1 MEVVGRLGIRL
12 VSLMHVGGD
21 GWLKTLDFVPR
32 DLPHLREVLS
42 FGERADGSSLFGA
55 MGVPVTASDV
65 VLRPRLSTAFVD
77 PFASFPTL
85 VVCCGHYGR
94 DGAPLP
100 ESPDT
105 IVHNAYAR
113 LKAETGVELQALGE
127 IEFFLG
133 KRPDE
138 SDIYGATERG
148 YHASSPFVF
157 GEPLRRRAMVLL
169 AEIGIPVKYGHSEVG
184 YIQPDEVDAR
194 IWEQHEIELAL
205 QPLPQAADSV
215 LIGQWLLRNLS
226 NKAGWRC
233 SFDPILRKG
242 HAGSGLHFHL
252 SPVIDGV
259 HQKHTAADGQ
269 LDGVARWLIAGLVQH
284 AGALMAFGNRATN
297 SFVRLLQ
304 AKEAPSVVTWGRYNR
319 RALIRL
325 PIVAADEEGEVGEP
339 RDGGIPPAR
348 RLGPPPPA
356 ARRHRAGHAGGKV
369 DGQHRGDAGANRGPD
384 AEGFRGALGSAE
396 LHRGGRRAQGS
407 AGDIRA
413 GRDLPDA
420 RHRPDARRVG
430 TDVRGGITR
439 SWEVGTLES
448 QKTGKLAGVTTSQLP
463 NFPLPKSF
471 SPDGPNLAHRCPIGH
486 DDAASGDPHRC
497 PVSLFAALV
506 FAAEPDLGRNAIG
519 MRFVRIPGGTF
530 QMGSNVMDGEKPIH
544 TVSVPGFWMGVRKS
558 PRRNGRR

>member
-1 MEVVGRLGIRL
+1 MSDATTTNPAGPAGAESQVWPACRLTRLIGKTSERWTVDDLVGVVGALGIRL

-42 FGERADGSSLFGA
+42 FGERADGSSLFGSL
-55 MGVPVTASDV
+55 GVQVTASDV

-85 VVCCGHYGR
+85 VVFCAHYGR

-105 IVHNAYAR
+105 ILRRATDR
-113 LKAETGVELQALGE
+113 LQAETGVELQALGE
-127 IEFFLG
+127 VEFFLG

-138 SDIYGATERG
+138 TDIYGATERG

-157 GEPLRRRAMVLL
+157 GEPLRRRAMVMLS
-169 AEIGIPVKYGHSEVG
+169 EIGIPVKYGHSEVG

-215 LIGQWLLRNLS
+215 LVAQWLLRNLAH
-226 NKAGWRC
+226 KAGWRC

-259 HQKHTAADGQ
+259 HQKHSTPDGR

-284 AGALMAFGNRATN
+284 AGALMAFGNRASN

-304 AKEAPSVVTWGRYNR
+304 AKEAPSKVTWGRYNR

-325 PIVAADEEGEVGEP
+325 PIVATDEQGRSVSPETVEFRLADGSAHPHLLLAGIAQTMVAGREIENIEALLEQTAALAPTGSALPVPRSFVEVADEL
-339 RDGGIPPAR
+339 RDRRASFEAGGIFPAHVLDR
-348 RLGPPPPA
+348 TIDALA
-356 ARRHRAGHAGGKV
+356 A
-369 DGQHRGDAGANRGPD
+369 
-384 AEGFRGALGSAE
+384 
-396 LHRGGRRAQGS
+396 
-407 AGDIRA
+407 
-413 GRDLPDA
+413 
-420 RHRPDARRVG
+420 
-430 TDVRGGITR
+430 
-439 SWEVGTLES
+439 
-448 QKTGKLAGVTTSQLP
+448 
-463 NFPLPKSF
+463 
-471 SPDGPNLAHRCPIGH
+471 
-486 DDAASGDPHRC
+486 
-497 PVSLFAALV
+497 
-506 FAAEPDLGRNAIG
+506 
-519 MRFVRIPGGTF
+519 M
-530 QMGSNVMDGEKPIH
+530 
-544 TVSVPGFWMGVRKS
+544 
-558 PRRNGRR
+558 

>member
-1 MEVVGRLGIRL
+1 MTDITRTDATGVPGGETQPWPACRLTRLIGKPSDQWTVDDLVGVVGALGIRL

-55 MGVPVTASDV
+55 MGVQVTASDV

-85 VVCCGHYGR
+85 VVFCAHFGR

-105 IVHNAYAR
+105 ILRKATDR
-113 LKAETGVELQALGE
+113 LRAEIGVELQALGE
-127 IEFFLG
+127 VEFFLG

-138 SDIYGATERG
+138 SDVYGATERG

-157 GEPLRRRAMVLL
+157 GEPLRRRAMVMLS
-169 AEIGIPVKYGHSEVG
+169 EIGIPVKYGHSEVG

-215 LIGQWLLRNLS
+215 LVAQWLLRNLAHKS
-226 NKAGWRC
+226 GWRC

-252 SPVIDGV
+252 SPVANGV
-259 HQKHTAADGQ
+259 HLRHSRPDGS
-269 LDGVARWLIAGLVQH
+269 LEDVARWLIAGLVQH

-304 AKEAPSVVTWGRYNR
+304 AKEAPSTVTWGRYNR

-325 PIVAADEEGEVGEP
+325 PIVATDERGRSVSPETVEFRLPDGSAHPHLLLAGIAQTMIAGRGIEDIDAMLEQTSALAKKGSPLQVPRSFMEVAEGLTMRRASFEA
-339 RDGGIPPAR
+339 GGIFPPHVIDR
-348 RLGPPPPA
+348 TI
-356 ARRHRAGHAGGKV
+356 
-369 DGQHRGDAGANRGPD
+369 DA
-384 AEGFRGALGSAE
+384 L
-396 LHRGGRRAQGS
+396 AQ
-407 AGDIRA
+407 
-413 GRDLPDA
+413 
-420 RHRPDARRVG
+420 
-430 TDVRGGITR
+430 
-439 SWEVGTLES
+439 
-448 QKTGKLAGVTTSQLP
+448 
-463 NFPLPKSF
+463 
-471 SPDGPNLAHRCPIGH
+471 
-486 DDAASGDPHRC
+486 
-497 PVSLFAALV
+497 
-506 FAAEPDLGRNAIG
+506 
-519 MRFVRIPGGTF
+519 M
-530 QMGSNVMDGEKPIH
+530 
-544 TVSVPGFWMGVRKS
+544 
-558 PRRNGRR
+558 

>member
-1 MEVVGRLGIRL
+1 MTDATRTADNARPPEGATELWPACRLSRLIGKPSDLWTVDDLVEVVGRLGIRL
-12 VSLMHVGGD
+12 LSLMHVGGD

-32 DLPHLREVLS
+32 DLSHLREVLA

-94 DGAPLP
+94 DGEPLP

-105 IVHNAYAR
+105 IVHKAYGR

-127 IEFFLG
+127 IEYFLG

-169 AEIGIPVKYGHSEVG
+169 AEVGIPVKYGHSEVG

-215 LIGQWLLRNLS
+215 LIAQWLLRNLS

-252 SPVIDGV
+252 SPVIGGV
-259 HQKHTAADGQ
+259 HQKHSTPDGRV
-269 LDGVARWLIAGLVQH
+269 DGVARWLIAGLAQH

-304 AKEAPSVVTWGRYNR
+304 AKEAPSAVTWGYFNR

-325 PIVAADEEGEVGEP
+325 PIVAADAEGRSVSPETVEFRLPDGSAHPHLLLAGIAQAMLAGRAVSDIGELLERTAALTQKGSAARPVPRSFPEVADALREV
-339 RDGGIPPAR
+339 RSTFESGGIFPAHVIDR
-348 RLGPPPPA
+348 TI
-356 ARRHRAGHAGGKV
+356 
-369 DGQHRGDAGANRGPD
+369 D
-384 AEGFRGALGSAE
+384 ALG
-396 LHRGGRRAQGS
+396 
-407 AGDIRA
+407 
-413 GRDLPDA
+413 
-420 RHRPDARRVG
+420 
-430 TDVRGGITR
+430 
-439 SWEVGTLES
+439 
-448 QKTGKLAGVTTSQLP
+448 
-463 NFPLPKSF
+463 
-471 SPDGPNLAHRCPIGH
+471 
-486 DDAASGDPHRC
+486 
-497 PVSLFAALV
+497 
-506 FAAEPDLGRNAIG
+506 
-519 MRFVRIPGGTF
+519 
-530 QMGSNVMDGEKPIH
+530 QM
-544 TVSVPGFWMGVRKS
+544 
-558 PRRNGRR
+558 